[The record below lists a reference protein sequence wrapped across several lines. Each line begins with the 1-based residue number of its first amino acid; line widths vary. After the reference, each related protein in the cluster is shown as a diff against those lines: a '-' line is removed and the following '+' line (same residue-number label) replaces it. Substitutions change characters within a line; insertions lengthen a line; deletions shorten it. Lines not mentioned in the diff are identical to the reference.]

1 MLKSN
6 NTVFI
11 FVIIYLIYIRK
22 VFQKTNIGT
31 KISEKLTLKNFAY
44 LLWKE
49 AKAVLLFYQI
59 QKVTCF
65 VVYATFHLP
74 YFCLIEHPFF
84 L

>member
-59 QKVTCF
+59 QKNTCF
-65 VVYATFHLP
+65 VYATFHLP